1 MAIAIGSVSL
11 GGAIAS
17 AVPGPGGT
25 DPRID
30 GETVITMTGTAE
42 GVAVRGNLP
51 TDGSTSDPGSAY
63 PSAPPATHTE
73 VKNTFAGII
82 TADEVGGNASLRL
95 YCIDIHTSTYPG
107 IGYDQGSWDASGMP
121 NLGYVARL
129 LNDYYPNTSEPS
141 GSPND
146 NVKAAAVQAAI
157 WYFTDNFVLAVDSPI
172 LAQTA
177 DIVNTVRTQSPL
189 PAPAPPALALAPDSI
204 TAALG
209 TAAGPFA
216 LVTDAVGGAT
226 IAVSGGL
233 MYRDA
238 ARQFH
243 CPAVRSCSTGR
254 NSGRYPSL
262 RPLVPQS
269 RWRPRANRPCRPE
282 TCSST
287 TGILQGSAMRRDSS
301 SRKVSR
307 FSPKP
312 KRPRCSRQP
321 PRAHSRSPR
330 SSSETASALRGQP
343 NCG

>member
-1 MAIAIGSVSL
+1 M
-11 GGAIAS
+11 
-17 AVPGPGGT
+17 PGPGGP

-30 GETVITMTGTAE
+30 GETVITMTSTAE

-82 TADEVGGNASLRL
+82 TADEVSGNASLRL

-172 LAQTA
+172 RAQTA

-238 ARQFH
+238 AATIPLPSGSQLFDGQEFWAIPQ
-243 CPAVRSCSTGR
+243 PAAVGASVSLAAQGESTM
-254 NSGRYPSL
+254 P
-262 RPLVPQS
+262 
-269 RWRPRANRPCRPE
+269 
-282 TCSST
+282 
-287 TGILQGSAMRRDSS
+287 TGNVFLYDGNTPGVSDAQRLILAESVTLQ
-301 SRKVSR
+301 
-307 FSPKP
+307 
-312 KRPRCSRQP
+312 
-321 PRAHSRSPR
+321 
-330 SSSETASALRGQP
+330 SETQATALFEAAPAGSLTITKKLV
-343 NCG
+343 GDGVGS